1 MFCLLQSK
9 IDIRKFYANE
19 GPKCKKEYE
28 EQLKCS
34 KEEVIVVRKRLSKLE
49 EENKN
54 LNREVDSY
62 ADTILKIR
70 NSPLFKET
78 YERD

>member
-1 MFCLLQSK
+1 MGGSLKQQEDL
-9 IDIRKFYANE
+9 
-19 GPKCKKEYE
+19 E
-28 EQLKCS
+28 EQLKCF
-34 KEEVIVVRKRLSKLE
+34 EEEAKVLRKRLSKLE

-54 LNREVDSY
+54 LDLEVDSY
-62 ADTILKIR
+62 ADTILRMR